1 MKKEQLYGITRISFR
16 QKAADYLLNKVE
28 EELRLIDWFK
38 ELDSPIK
45 QNMLVKYALLRMYQS
60 SVLNDLE
67 GLHAIND
74 NLRTDINLG
83 KNNELREAEEWSKA
97 NGTSGFEFFFRHISK
112 SCSVFYILKTKK
124 NFQNDQKNFSKFFF

>member
-1 MKKEQLYGITRISFR
+1 MKKEQLYGVTRISFR

-60 SVLNDLE
+60 SVLNGLE

-97 NGTSGFEFFFRHISK
+97 NGTSGFDFFFP
-112 SCSVFYILKTKK
+112 VILAKVV
-124 NFQNDQKNFSKFFF
+124 QFFTY